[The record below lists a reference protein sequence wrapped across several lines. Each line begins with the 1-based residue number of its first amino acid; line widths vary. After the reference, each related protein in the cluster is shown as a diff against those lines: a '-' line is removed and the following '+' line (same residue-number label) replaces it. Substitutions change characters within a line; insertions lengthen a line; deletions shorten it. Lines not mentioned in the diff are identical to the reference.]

1 MTAYILSG
9 CWHAPGIAR
18 AYQIERVLAF
28 FSIPGGAVARWVQ
41 YRLSLPYAVSL
52 RGGDVPGTE
61 PGLRLFY
68 RLLKGPSQEHLTSRP
83 IHLGAF
89 SRSETTDRK

>member
-1 MTAYILSG
+1 MTAYMLSG
-9 CWHAPGIAR
+9 CWHAPGIAQ

-41 YRLSLPYAVSL
+41 YRRSLPYAVSL

-61 PGLRLFY
+61 PEFLVVLQT
-68 RLLKGPSQEHLTSRP
+68 LKGLSAGTSYVAPDTSPPLR
-83 IHLGAF
+83 
-89 SRSETTDRK
+89 TV

>member
-1 MTAYILSG
+1 ML
-9 CWHAPGIAR
+9 R
-18 AYQIERVLAF
+18 ALRRRYQIERVLAF

-41 YRLSLPYAVSL
+41 YRRSIPYAVSL

-68 RLLKGPSQEHLTSRP
+68 RMLKGSSQEHLTSRP
-83 IHLGAF
+83 IHLRAF
-89 SRSETTDRK
+89 SWSETTVGNGGPVRG